1 MATYKKPDG
10 THTSSPPPPPPETS
24 FPRALGESAQQI
36 WLAGLG
42 ALGRAQEEGGRLF
55 ETLVREGREVDN
67 TAREHLDAHTSSL
80 RDGVESTVD
89 GAREQVTAGWERV
102 ERLFDSGL
110 QRTLT
115 RLGVPTRRDVAELNA
130 RVEALTAELRKR
142 DAAARRAKA
151 SATAGT
157 PMALRARRAPGAA
170 VPRRRGLQGRRPRRV
185 ARRPPPSPRA
195 PLPRRRPPRERV
207 AEAPHPAPGLRR
219 QRRCRRRRRART
231 LALEARPSAP
241 RGAGQQRL

>member
-67 TAREHLDAHTSSL
+67 SAREHLDAHTSGL

-157 PMALRARRAPGAA
+157 PDGAARAPGPRRSHSTATGAAGSTTTPGGTAPSTVAPGAA
-170 VPRRRGLQGRRPRRV
+170 ST
-185 ARRPPPSPRA
+185 PSSTPGTGSGGATSSTGAASTA
-195 PLPRRRPPRERV
+195 PLPSTSTGPD
-207 AEAPHPAPGLRR
+207 
-219 QRRCRRRRRART
+219 T
-231 LALEARPSAP
+231 
-241 RGAGQQRL
+241 GA